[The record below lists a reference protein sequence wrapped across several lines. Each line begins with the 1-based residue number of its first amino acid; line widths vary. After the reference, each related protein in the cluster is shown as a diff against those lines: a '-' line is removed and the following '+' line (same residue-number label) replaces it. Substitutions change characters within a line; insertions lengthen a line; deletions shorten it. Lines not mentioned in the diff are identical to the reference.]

1 MYKKAWCTYKVVV
14 LLNKPIALFSF
25 SLLLPLSLLK
35 LPSDDGDGNDDDDD
49 EEEEEEDSI
58 ILMCKILKSYW
69 SNRYTLPLV

>member
-1 MYKKAWCTYKVVV
+1 MTAKKCTKKRDVRAK
-14 LLNKPIALFSF
+14 LLFCLTNP
-25 SLLLPLSLLK
+25 LLLPLSLLK